1 MKTKLLITAFSFIFC
16 VFTASAS
23 GLSNLTLTIEGN
35 ANYKVRLN
43 HQWTSFAGNEFY
55 FDQLRPG
62 NHHIRIV
69 KISNRRHAYG
79 QQAVVIYDGIVSLPA
94 RADVVMRLNRFGM
107 LQMVSCHTSFQTV
120 GCYDYSTVNEPLCYA
135 AVSDEE
141 FFGIRNIIAQRT
153 FESSRVELAHQ
164 LIRGR
169 MFTSAQV
176 ASLLEVFSF
185 ESSRLEIAKAA
196 YARTVDPMNYYLVY
210 SAFTFD
216 SSIADLNR
224 FIG

>member
-1 MKTKLLITAFSFIFC
+1 MKTKLLITVFAFVFC
-16 VFTASAS
+16 IISASAS
-23 GLSNLTLTIEGN
+23 GLSSLTLTIEGN

-43 HQWTSFAGNEFY
+43 HQWTSFTGNEFY
-55 FDQLRPG
+55 FDQLMPG
-62 NHHIRIV
+62 NHHVRIL
-69 KISNRRHAYG
+69 KLSNRRNNYG
-79 QQAVVIYDGIVSLPA
+79 HQAVLVYDGVISLPA
-94 RADVVMRLNRFGM
+94 HADVVMRLNRFGM
-107 LQMVSCHTSFQTV
+107 LQMVSCQNSIQTV
-120 GCYDYSTVNEPLCYA
+120 SCYDYNIVNEPFCNP

-141 FFGIRNIIAQRT
+141 FFGIRNVIAQRT

-164 LIRGR
+164 VLRGR

-176 ASLLEVFSF
+176 ASLLEVFTF

-196 YARTVDPMNYYLVY
+196 YVRTVDPLNYYLVY

-216 SSIADLNR
+216 SSISDLNR